1 MAKPGSSTISI
12 QQPPKVVVL
21 AGPNGAGKSTSARSI
36 LQGPLD
42 VDEFVNA
49 DVIAQGLSAFDPSG
63 AAIAAGRVM
72 LSRLKELAR
81 ARASFAFE
89 TTLASKTFT
98 PWLAKLIENG
108 YELHLIF
115 LWLPSADV
123 AIQRVADRV
132 KRGGHSVPEPTIR
145 RRHQAGLHNFF
156 RLYQPLASKWRV
168 VDNSGIIP
176 KVIAASEETGGEVVF
191 DSGTWEQIVHGAKHD
206 RPT

>member
-1 MAKPGSSTISI
+1 MAPAN
-12 QQPPKVVVL
+12 P
-21 AGPNGAGKSTSARSI
+21 SARSI

-81 ARASFAFE
+81 VRVSFALE

-156 RLYQPLASKWRV
+156 RLYQPLASKLAGSR
-168 VDNSGIIP
+168 
-176 KVIAASEETGGEVVF
+176 
-191 DSGTWEQIVHGAKHD
+191 Q
-206 RPT
+206 